1 MFGRLTS
8 NHTVTKASSTN
19 MNFVTSFT
27 MAAHHRKQKP
37 LPTFTYGKLGKMVTV
52 EELFKQIERAQ
63 EIVNAKDPTDDFM
76 DSDDGADLSS
86 TSAGG
91 DGPLDE
97 QRKEKAKQK

>member
-1 MFGRLTS
+1 M
-8 NHTVTKASSTN
+8 
-19 MNFVTSFT
+19 
-27 MAAHHRKQKP
+27 
-37 LPTFTYGKLGKMVTV
+37 PTFTYGKLGISVTV

-91 DGPLDE
+91 DGPLDD
-97 QRKEKAKQK
+97 QRKDKANQK